1 MKNKI
6 KKYFKLVTK
15 YIKQFTSVA
24 FKSINLIDFII
35 LILCLI
41 ACMLCLVW
49 VFNGT
54 IQYIYTCIFI
64 LLFAISYLQ
73 FVVWKNIA
81 YRLDAENNFL
91 KKKNKNLKIAV
102 KGLKDDLYKKT
113 QYKKS
118 IRKTII
124 KEKK

>member
-54 IQYIYTCIFI
+54 IQYIYLHFYTLICYIIF
-64 LLFAISYLQ
+64 
-73 FVVWKNIA
+73 
-81 YRLDAENNFL
+81 
-91 KKKNKNLKIAV
+91 
-102 KGLKDDLYKKT
+102 
-113 QYKKS
+113 
-118 IRKTII
+118 TICCM
-124 KEKK
+124 EKHSL